1 MQKYINSETNQHIM
15 KLIMLGANVQ
25 IVTGKTVYVKFK
37 LKGDIEVAYLYN
49 INKNNK
55 YFLERI
61 KPYPLSIKEFETT
74 DDVVKTIQL
83 DYEQFQNAVN
93 SHNIKNFVDIN
104 KSLHKTIKQFEDLFL
119 YYNLPANVVDDM
131 REDILNIQKKI
142 TQSSTE
148 CSRVYF
154 DKEPENL

>member
-25 IVTGKTVYVKFK
+25 VVTGKTVYVKFK
-37 LKGDIEVAYLYN
+37 LKNDVEVAYLYN
-49 INKNNK
+49 INKHNK

-74 DDVVKTIQL
+74 DDVIKTIQV

-93 SHNIKNFVDIN
+93 SHQIKNFIEIN
-104 KSLHKTIKQFEDLFL
+104 KSLHKSIKSFEDLFL
-119 YYNLPANVVDDM
+119 YYNLSTDVAEGIRD
-131 REDILNIQKKI
+131 DILDIQKRIQEATNNCKRI
-142 TQSSTE
+142 FFE
-148 CSRVYF
+148 K
-154 DKEPENL
+154 DPDNL